1 MTQQEPLMAQRPST
15 IEFENVPLEEA
26 RRISRGP
33 RMDPELYHAVK
44 ANIQSLDNTT
54 TRLTI
59 PEGTST
65 TTMKHR
71 ILRVAA
77 ELNIPVTVRKI
88 SGGLLF
94 WRSTDEDLQ
103 QATEVAARLQSAR
116 QPPHT
121 SRRSRR
127 PTGIARYVNDP
138 PWELS
143 DDEANGCGGECA
155 VDHGPGR
162 DDRKRAGA

>member
-1 MTQQEPLMAQRPST
+1 
-15 IEFENVPLEEA
+15 
-26 RRISRGP
+26 
-33 RMDPELYHAVK
+33 MDPELYHAVK

-116 QPPHT
+116 QLPHT
-121 SRRSRR
+121 SRRGRR
-127 PTGIARYVNDP
+127 RRG
-138 PWELS
+138 
-143 DDEANGCGGECA
+143 
-155 VDHGPGR
+155 
-162 DDRKRAGA
+162 

>member
-1 MTQQEPLMAQRPST
+1 VTS
-15 IEFENVPLEEA
+15 
-26 RRISRGP
+26 RRTSP
-33 RMDPELYHAVK
+33 
-44 ANIQSLDNTT
+44 NIQEKIESLDRTT

-77 ELNIPVTVRKI
+77 EIGIPVTTRRVP
-88 SGGLLF
+88 GGLLF

-103 QATEVAARLQSAR
+103 QATEVAGRLQSAR

-121 SRRSRR
+121 TRRGRGRR
-127 PTGIARYVNDP
+127 G
-138 PWELS
+138 
-143 DDEANGCGGECA
+143 
-155 VDHGPGR
+155 
-162 DDRKRAGA
+162 